1 VHVVSVVRIK
11 KVGVVGAGTMG
22 HQIAQV
28 SAQAGYEVV
37 LVDVAKEILDKA
49 LNRIRSNIEV
59 LKENGVKVPPTEE
72 VLSRIT
78 GTTNLE
84 DVRDADLIIEAVPED
99 LKLKQEVF
107 SKLDKIVPQHSI
119 LASNTS
125 SLRIR
130 DLALSTSRPDKVLG
144 LHFFSPVYIIPVVE
158 VVKTDLTSKE
168 SLDYAINYVKS
179 LGKHPLVCKD
189 VPGFILNR
197 VTCALGALTA
207 SLLDE
212 GLVEDPV
219 ALDLAIRLVIGLRLP
234 FTGPLQIM
242 DLGGL
247 DVWLSVL
254 ESLYKQLNDPRYKPP
269 RILEE
274 KVRRGE
280 LGFKTGKGFYQYTD
294 DSVIKYRDKMMIKL
308 AKDLGYL

>member
-1 VHVVSVVRIK
+1 MVNVMRIK

-37 LVDVAKEILDKA
+37 LVDIAKEILDKA

-179 LGKHPLVCKD
+179 LRKHPLVCKD

-212 GLVEDPV
+212 GLVEDPA

-294 DSVIKYRDKMMIKL
+294 DSIIKYRDKMMIKL

>member
-1 VHVVSVVRIK
+1 MHMVNVVRIK

-37 LVDVAKEILDKA
+37 LVDIAKEILDKA

-179 LGKHPLVCKD
+179 LRKHPLVCKD

-212 GLVEDPV
+212 GLVEDPA

-294 DSVIKYRDKMMIKL
+294 DSIIKYRDKMMIKL